1 MKLRLRVGEWFLVV
15 VGAPV
20 SKPHIAVP
28 VRMKDGRQL
37 PQAQTMQTAANHTG
51 STQNNHSLRN
61 PLRRFNDT
69 QNFSCRKFRLVNFS
83 SNQPARQPTSTTTNV
98 RSATTSSPDRK
109 FRLMA
114 NAASRGASLSF
125 CDGISWGSVAI
136 DADMKVIVSRSSLS
150 SPGSAS
156 SQQQRQAQSLARSS
170 ERIHKAMIV
179 ASGW

>member
-1 MKLRLRVGEWFLVV
+1 MADSCHKHRPCKQPPTIL
-15 VGAPV
+15 APH
-20 SKPHIAVP
+20 KI
-28 VRMKDGRQL
+28 
-37 PQAQTMQTAANHTG
+37 TTAYVIHCEDLT
-51 STQNNHSLRN
+51 T
-61 PLRRFNDT
+61 T

-98 RSATTSSPDRK
+98 RSATTSSLDRK
-109 FRLMA
+109 FRLVA

-156 SQQQRQAQSLARSS
+156 SQQQRQAQSLARPS